1 MQTKI
6 KRMLL
11 PKTLRIIAVL
21 VLLLF
26 LAVFSGI
33 IVKTQRFMQ
42 ATSMTPGAVI
52 RLLFDTGA
60 KLQSENGRTNVL
72 LLGVP
77 GGNHAGADLTDTII
91 VLSLDVP
98 RKTAAMISIPRDI
111 WSETLKDKVNSA
123 YHYGEEKKKG
133 GGFILAKAVVEDAL
147 GIPVHYG
154 VLIDFS
160 GFQSMIDE
168 IGGVTINVPQAFTDT
183 EFPIAGKEDDTC
195 NNDPTFACRY
205 ESVHFDEGT
214 QEMDGKRALI
224 YVRSRHAKG
233 EEGTDFARGRR
244 QQEVLLALKEK
255 IFSPNILF
263 SFRRIK
269 ILVRLFDEAVDTDMT
284 IVEAL
289 TFIKLASRTPR
300 DHMRSSSIESMLQ
313 SPPISWYGRYVLVP
327 KENWEAI
334 HSFVKEALRKD

>member
-1 MQTKI
+1 M
-6 KRMLL
+6 
-11 PKTLRIIAVL
+11 PKTLRILAVAVMLL
-21 VLLLF
+21 VLAF
-26 LAVFSGI
+26 AVEIG
-33 IVKTQRFMQ
+33 VQAQRFMS

-60 KLQSENGRTNVL
+60 KLQLRDGRTNVL
-72 LLGVP
+72 ILGVP
-77 GGNHAGADLTDTII
+77 GGGYAGADLTDTII
-91 VLSLDVP
+91 VLSVDVP

-111 WSETLKDKVNSA
+111 WSETLKDKINSA

-133 GGFILAKAVVEDAL
+133 GGFILAKTIVEDAI

-160 GFQSMIDE
+160 GFQSMINE

-183 EFPIAGKEDDTC
+183 EFPITGKEDDAC

-205 ESVHFDEGT
+205 ESVHFDEGI
-214 QEMDGKRALI
+214 QEMDGKRALV

-233 EEGTDFARGRR
+233 GEGTDFARGRR
-244 QQEVLLALKEK
+244 QQEVLLALKDK
-255 IFSPNILF
+255 IFSPNVLF
-263 SFRRIK
+263 SFRRTK
-269 ILVRLFDEAVDTDMT
+269 TLARLFDETIDTDMT
-284 IVEAL
+284 IGEAL

-300 DHMRSSSIESMLQ
+300 DYMRSVSIESMLT

-334 HSFVKEALRKD
+334 HGFIKESLQKD